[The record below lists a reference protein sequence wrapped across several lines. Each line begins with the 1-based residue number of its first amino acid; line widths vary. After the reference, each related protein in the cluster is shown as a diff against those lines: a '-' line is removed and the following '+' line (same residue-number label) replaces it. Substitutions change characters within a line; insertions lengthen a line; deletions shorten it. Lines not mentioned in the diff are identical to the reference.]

1 MLPRLAIID
10 FLFDTFKR
18 TKFKND
24 SIESRLVGYQSFRQI
39 FHLIPVWNFN
49 HHAPPSN
56 SGTGVPTS
64 ISAST
69 TTTST
74 TTTMMMTT
82 AAALSLTMSPAM
94 VSTTSSLL
102 SSSPTTQS
110 RSLPAAMKEK
120 TLGLGG
126 AEKIVLTPDSSLVD
140 RIYAHCLGKTNG
152 SIDFSAVVGVLST
165 ICKGTASEKL
175 RFFFDLHDIDGDG
188 LLSRDELTSVMDSLL
203 WLFEGAEDEEACY
216 SAISAF
222 VQAAYRSNSG
232 STGDRDETGGKE
244 EEEEEEGGEKE
255 TNGVVVVVAEPGQQ
269 QQQQQQQQQAAASE
283 FVRVSFYQ
291 FYLNVLAQPPLLQF
305 FSTKINL
312 VKGEED

>member
-1 MLPRLAIID
+1 MLPRLDIID

-102 SSSPTTQS
+102 SSSSPTTQS

-232 STGDRDETGGKE
+232 STEDRE
-244 EEEEEEGGEKE
+244 EIDGEEEGGEKE
-255 TNGVVVVVAEPGQQ
+255 NNEVVMAEPGQQ
-269 QQQQQQQQQAAASE
+269 QQQQQQATASE

>member
-1 MLPRLAIID
+1 M
-10 FLFDTFKR
+10 
-18 TKFKND
+18 
-24 SIESRLVGYQSFRQI
+24 
-39 FHLIPVWNFN
+39 
-49 HHAPPSN
+49 
-56 SGTGVPTS
+56 
-64 ISAST
+64 
-69 TTTST
+69 
-74 TTTMMMTT
+74 
-82 AAALSLTMSPAM
+82 
-94 VSTTSSLL
+94 
-102 SSSPTTQS
+102 
-110 RSLPAAMKEK
+110 
-120 TLGLGG
+120 
-126 AEKIVLTPDSSLVD
+126 
-140 RIYAHCLGKTNG
+140 
-152 SIDFSAVVGVLST
+152 VGVLST

-188 LLSRDELTSVMDSLL
+188 FLSQDELTSVMDSLL

-244 EEEEEEGGEKE
+244 EEEEEGGEKE
-255 TNGVVVVVAEPGQQ
+255 NNNEVVVAAAEPGQQ
-269 QQQQQQQQQAAASE
+269 QQQQQQATASE